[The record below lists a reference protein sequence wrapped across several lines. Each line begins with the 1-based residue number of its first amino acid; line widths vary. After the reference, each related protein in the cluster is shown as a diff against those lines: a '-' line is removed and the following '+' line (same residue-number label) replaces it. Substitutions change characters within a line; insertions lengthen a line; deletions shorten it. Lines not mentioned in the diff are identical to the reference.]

1 MPLLRRW
8 LNQGLD
14 LFQAHAVLGMTLI
27 LLLSLSGLSWHLQQM
42 FNQQLHN
49 AALKN
54 AQLYTNA
61 LTEFRSLYTSEVVMR
76 ARQHGMTISHDYQND
91 PQAIPLPAT
100 MSMLLGNR
108 LGKQGSLLHTRLY
121 SPYPFPWRTQEGGLR
136 DSFAEQA
143 WQALQADPE
152 QPFYRFEQQ
161 GEQLILRYATADR
174 MRAACVDCHN
184 NHADS
189 PRRDWQIGDLRGV
202 LEVDQTLDIAPLNA
216 RPLLFEMA
224 GVTLALLA
232 LLSALLA
239 LIIGRLHRAREQA
252 QCLSQELELIN
263 KALQREITNRHRAE
277 HNLRTT
283 NETLLQLTHQD
294 PLTQIANRR
303 CFEYTLALE
312 WKRAQRLANPI
323 SLIMADI
330 DHFKDYNDHYG
341 HQAGDRC
348 LQRVAALLQAKVQRP
363 TDLVARYGGEEFVIV
378 LPDTAIEA
386 ALALAETMREGV
398 QTLHLEHV
406 ASPTATWVTLSLG
419 VACLV
424 PGSDTTSAQLLQ
436 IADRALYRAKATGR
450 NRSEVGTAEQTGPP
464 TA

>member
-27 LLLSLSGLSWHLQQM
+27 LLFSLSGLTWHLQHV
-42 FNQQLHN
+42 FSQQLHN
-49 AALKN
+49 ATLKN
-54 AQLYTNA
+54 AQLYTDA
-61 LTEFRSLYTSEVVMR
+61 LSEFRSLYTSEVVLR
-76 ARQHGMTISHDYQND
+76 ARQHGMTISHDYQDD

-100 MSMLLGNR
+100 MSMLLGSR
-108 LGKQGSLLHTRLY
+108 LGEQGAVLRTRLY
-121 SPYPFPWRTQEGGLR
+121 SPYPFPWRAQEGGLR

-152 QPFYRFEQQ
+152 RPFYRFEEQ
-161 GEQLILRYATADR
+161 GDQLVLRYATADR

-184 NHADS
+184 KHADS
-189 PRRDWQIGDLRGV
+189 PRRDWQVGDLRGV
-202 LEVDQTLDIAPLNA
+202 LEVDQTLDATSLNA
-216 RPLLFEMA
+216 RTLLFEVVGA
-224 GVTLALLA
+224 TLAILA
-232 LLSALLA
+232 LLSTLLA

-252 QCLSQELELIN
+252 QCLSQELNLIN
-263 KALQREITNRHRAE
+263 KALQREITNRHQAE
-277 HNLRTT
+277 HNLRSV

-303 CFEYTLALE
+303 CFEHNLRLE

-323 SLIMADI
+323 SMIMADI
-330 DHFKDYNDHYG
+330 DHFKNYNDHYG

-378 LPDTAIEA
+378 LPDTSLEA
-386 ALALAETMREGV
+386 ALALAETMRNGV
-398 QTLHLEHV
+398 QALRLEHA
-406 ASPTATWVTLSLG
+406 ASPTATWVTLSMG
-419 VACLV
+419 VASLV
-424 PGSDTTSAQLLQ
+424 PDDDSTSAQLLQ
-436 IADRALYRAKATGR
+436 IADRALYRAKAAGR
-450 NRSEVGTAEQTGPP
+450 NRSEIGADE
-464 TA
+464 

>member
-1 MPLLRRW
+1 MQLLRRW

-27 LLLSLSGLSWHLQQM
+27 LLLSLGGLSWHLQQV
-42 FNQQLHN
+42 FSRQLHN

-54 AQLYTNA
+54 AQLYTAA
-61 LTEFRSLYTSEVVMR
+61 LSEFRSLYTSEVVTR
-76 ARQHGMTISHDYQND
+76 ARQHGMTISHDYQDD
-91 PQAIPLPAT
+91 PNAIPLPAT
-100 MSMLLGNR
+100 MSMLLGSR
-108 LGKQGSLLHTRLY
+108 LGKQGSLLHTSLY
-121 SPYPFPWRTQEGGLR
+121 SPYPFPWRAQQGGLR

-161 GEQLILRYATADR
+161 GEHLVLRYATADR

-184 NHADS
+184 SHADS
-189 PRRDWQIGDLRGV
+189 PRHDWRVGDLRGV
-202 LEVDQTLDIAPLNA
+202 LEIDQTLDITPFSA
-216 RPLLFEMA
+216 RPLLFEVA
-224 GVTLALLA
+224 AVTLAILA
-232 LLSALLA
+232 LLSTLLA
-239 LIIGRLHRAREQA
+239 LIIGRLHRTREQA
-252 QCLSQELELIN
+252 QCLSQELNLIN
-263 KALQREITNRHRAE
+263 KALQREITNRHQAE

-303 CFEYTLALE
+303 CFEYTLGLE
-312 WKRAQRLANPI
+312 WKRAQRLGNPI

-378 LPDTAIEA
+378 LPDTGIEA
-386 ALALAETMREGV
+386 ALALAETMRNGV
-398 QTLHLEHV
+398 QALHLEHA

-419 VACLV
+419 VAYLI
-424 PGSDTTSAQLLQ
+424 PDDDSSSAQLLQ
-436 IADRALYRAKATGR
+436 IADRALYRAKAAGR
-450 NRSEVGTAEQTGPP
+450 NRSEVGTVD
-464 TA
+464 